1 MYPDAT
7 SSTSPTT
14 DPPVPPPPLTTA
26 EARKIRWRARGGFAE
41 AWAWRCEGFTGY
53 RPFLHALACALL
65 CCALAGCGGGSAEAP
80 PTNAV
85 GIGGTVFTRDSGGR
99 PLAVDLTVVVTGQG
113 VKPVGGR

>member
-1 MYPDAT
+1 MYQNGPT
-7 SSTSPTT
+7 NTSP
-14 DPPVPPPPLTTA
+14 DDEPRLS
-26 EARKIRWRARGGFAE
+26 EDDKIRWAVQRAHCESNAKLE
-41 AWAWRCEGFTGY
+41 ALWLH
-53 RPFLHALACALL
+53 RPAKVLRIVACVALL
-65 CCALAGCGGGSAEAP
+65 CCALTGCGGGSAEAP